1 MYDNYFTIMYMTR
14 GGSRGGGG
22 GGGGG
27 GSHPTRTP
35 PPYNFKKYDFF
46 GVKSWFFH
54 TKYPKYLF

>member
-14 GGSRGGGG
+14 GGSRGGGA
-22 GGGGG
+22 
-27 GSHPTRTP
+27 HPTRTP